1 MAESCMPSDRQRE
14 AARMLRIA
22 HRDLKTASSM
32 LDTDL
37 FDEAS
42 WGFHVQQATEKALK
56 AWISALEQIY
66 PRTHDL
72 SLLGQLSID
81 CGGDP
86 TPFQSLENFTP
97 FGSKLRYDD
106 EPDSLNLDRADW
118 NQLCADLLAHV
129 AFLIP

>member
-1 MAESCMPSDRQRE
+1 
-14 AARMLRIA
+14 
-22 HRDLKTASSM
+22 M
-32 LDTDL
+32 LDPDL

-56 AWISALEQIY
+56 AWISALEEQY

-72 SLLGQLSID
+72 ALLDQLIID

-86 TPFQSLENFTP
+86 TRFLSLENFTP
-97 FGSKLRYDD
+97 FGSRLRYD
-106 EPDSLNLDRADW
+106 EVAESESLDRVLW

-129 AFLIP
+129 ASLLP

>member
-1 MAESCMPSDRQRE
+1 MPSDRQRE

-22 HRDLKTASSM
+22 QRDLKTARSM

-56 AWISALEQIY
+56 AWISALEQVY

-72 SLLGQLSID
+72 SLLDQLIFD
-81 CGGDP
+81 FGGDP
-86 TPFQSLENFTP
+86 TRFQSLENFTP
-97 FGSKLRYDD
+97 FGSVLRYDD
-106 EPDSLNLDRADW
+106 EPDFLNLDRAFW
-118 NQLCADLLAHV
+118 NQLCADLLDHV
-129 AFLIP
+129 GSLLP